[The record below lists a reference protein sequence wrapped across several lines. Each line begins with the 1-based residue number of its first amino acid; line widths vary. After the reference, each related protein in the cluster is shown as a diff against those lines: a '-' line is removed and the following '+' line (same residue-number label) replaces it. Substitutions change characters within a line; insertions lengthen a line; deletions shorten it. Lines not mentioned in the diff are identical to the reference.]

1 MKRIERTEKTKNMH
15 RLTLMEYLS
24 NPDNPPLN
32 RTHLSTDVLGFSQA
46 SVLYQVFT
54 PDELTEIE
62 DEALE
67 ARRKRYASKLA
78 LVDDAVLRRAA
89 SDEGTAADAKLAFQR
104 FEGWSE
110 KQKQEITF
118 DGPMLQQI
126 FAIFPPEIATKIKL
140 ALIAKHKELT

>member
-1 MKRIERTEKTKNMH
+1 MERIERTEKTKNMH
-15 RLTLMEYLS
+15 RLTLMEYLT
-24 NPDNPPLN
+24 NPDNPFVN
-32 RTHLSTDVLGFSQA
+32 RTHLSIDVLGFSQA
-46 SVLYQVFT
+46 SVIYQVFT

-67 ARRKRYASKLA
+67 ARRKRYAGKLA
-78 LVDDAVLRRAA
+78 KVDDAVLRRAA

-104 FEGWSE
+104 YENWTE

-126 FAIFPPEIATKIKL
+126 FAIFPPEVAAKIKL
-140 ALIAKHKELT
+140 ALIAKHRELT

>member
-1 MKRIERTEKTKNMH
+1 MERIERTKKTKDAH

-24 NPDNPPLN
+24 NPDNKFLN
-32 RTHLSTDVLGFSQA
+32 RTHLSTEALGFSQA

-62 DEALE
+62 NEALE

-78 LVDDAVLRRAA
+78 KVDEAVLRRAA

-110 KQKQEITF
+110 KQIKVFVI
-118 DGPMLQQI
+118 DGPFLTIMFQ
-126 FAIFPPEIATKIKL
+126 IFPPEIAEQVKT
-140 ALIAKHKELT
+140 ALIMRQKELT